1 MPESAPKPAFSEY
14 QGRPIFPGNL
24 PVSQYDAVL
33 HIGNGIMERQ
43 VKRAEET
50 HAWNFDAKTWIKT
63 SERITACAARTEDG
77 PLTITNLQ
85 FTDSNIVIWLAGGGD
100 EVRQVVFVEFMTSDR
115 RRFQY
120 QFACYTFGTAPMIVR
135 VELLGPPVIT
145 VGFTH
150 PDKQPEPVSLPEISV
165 APSTLVFPLTGVNQD
180 SSSQTLTMTNT
191 GDVPVFL
198 RAIDV
203 TGPFLQ
209 TNSSEE
215 ILQPGDSYPIAVTFS
230 PKEAGEFTGSIAI
243 DINDGG
249 KQYAAFS
256 GVAEIGTRL
265 TTKGNQLV
273 TGAGENFRLRSINW
287 FGAET
292 DVYVPH
298 GLWARSYKAII
309 DQIKAMGFNSVRL
322 PLSGDLLT
330 PGRGLPS
337 GAINYDINPDLAG
350 LTAIQVFGKI
360 VSYLAEKEIYIVFD
374 HHRRTA
380 GNGADGSPV
389 SDTYSLDAWI
399 TNWKTL
405 ASKFYD
411 NDYVVGADIHNE
423 PYSLSWPVWA
433 GYAEQCGNAIHEIAP
448 HWLIFVEGIGSF
460 NGESYWWGGQLKGVA
475 TRPVVLN
482 RPNRVVY
489 SPHEY
494 GQSVGQ
500 QSWLAYDGQTLPAN
514 WPMNLYSVWR
524 SHWGFIVEDGIAP
537 VWIGEFGGKFGTN
550 GAGELGIAPHAEYE
564 SQWLYHLELY
574 MNGDFDGNGAN
585 DLPADSEGISFCYW
599 AFNPNSG
606 DTGGIVHDDWTTA
619 QAFKLRL
626 LDPIMAGISLDYL
639 TSLNPI
645 SASEVVDADLLLVNH
660 NGTDYSLRVS
670 ELMALTRNKT
680 FEPGVVHWF
689 ATNVNPNAKY
699 SGQTWILVPGLEK
712 TVRLAKAD
720 GSDLLTTGGSDTA
733 TIGKV
738 NLPVVQLSVSG
749 TAANKDLGTKTT
761 SNTGAHA
768 HSWGTGTQKK
778 GGSDNQVA
786 GSADTGF
793 GTTSSNGAHEHTVEI
808 GSHDHAVSGQTEN
821 LGSGQSLG
829 IKNAYVV
836 MAAWYRVS

>member
-1 MPESAPKPAFSEY
+1 MQSGYLPA
-14 QGRPIFPGNL
+14 
-24 PVSQYDAVL
+24 SQYDAVL

-50 HAWNFDAKTWIKT
+50 HAWAFDAKSWIEP
-63 SERITACAARTEDG
+63 SEHITACAARTEDG

-85 FTDSNIVIWLAGGGD
+85 FTDAAIVIWLAGGGD
-100 EVRQVVFVEFMTSDR
+100 DARQLVIVEFMTSER
-115 RRFQY
+115 RVLQY
-120 QFACYTFGTAPMIVR
+120 QFVCFTHGTAPIIVR
-135 VELLGPPVIT
+135 VELLGPPVVL

-150 PDKQPEPVSLPEISV
+150 PDKQPEHVQLPEITV
-165 APSTLVFPLTGVNQD
+165 TPSSLAFPITDVNQV
-180 SSSQTLTMTNT
+180 SAPQVLTMKNT
-191 GDVPVFL
+191 GEVPVFL
-198 RAIDV
+198 RAINV
-203 TGPFLQ
+203 AGAFLQ
-209 TNSSEE
+209 KNGSED
-215 ILQPGDSYPIAVTFS
+215 ILQPGDSYPLSVTFE
-230 PKEAGEFTGSIAI
+230 PKAAGDFSGSISI

-249 KQYAAFS
+249 KQYATFT
-256 GVAEIGTRL
+256 GTAEIGTRI
-265 TTKGNQLV
+265 TTSGNQLI

-298 GLWARSYKAII
+298 GLWARGYKAII

-322 PLSGDLLT
+322 PFSGDLLT
-330 PGRGLPS
+330 AGRGVAA
-337 GAINYDINPDLAG
+337 GVINYDLNPTLVG
-350 LTAIQVFGKI
+350 KTALEVLSAII
-360 VSYLAEKEIYIVFD
+360 AYCAEKEIYVILD

-380 GNGADGSPV
+380 GSGADGSPI
-389 SDTYSLDAWI
+389 SDTYPLATWI
-399 TNWKTL
+399 ANWKAL
-405 ASKFYD
+405 AQQFVD
-411 NDYVVGADIHNE
+411 NEYVLGADLHNE

-433 GYAEQCGNAIHEIAP
+433 DYAEQCGNAIHQVAP
-448 HWLIFVEGIGSF
+448 HWLIFVEGVGSF
-460 NGESYWWGGQLKGVA
+460 NGESYWWGGQLAGVA
-475 TRPVVLN
+475 SRPVKLN
-482 RPNRVVY
+482 QANRVVY

-524 SHWGFIVEDGIAP
+524 SHWGFIVENGIAP

-550 GAGELGIAPHAEYE
+550 GAGELGISPHAEYE
-564 SQWLYHLELY
+564 CQWLYHLELY
-574 MNGDFDGNGAN
+574 MNGDFDGDGDI
-585 DLPADSEGISFCYW
+585 DLPAGSEGISFCYW

-606 DTGGIVHDDWTTA
+606 DTGGIVQDDWTTA

-626 LDPIMAGISLDYL
+626 LDPIMAGVSLDYL

-645 SASEVVDADLLLVNH
+645 SASEVSDVDLLLVNH

-720 GSDLLTTGGSDTA
+720 GSDLLATGGSDSI
-733 TIGKV
+733 TIGKD
-738 NLPVVQLSVSG
+738 NLPAVQISVHG
-749 TAANKDLGTKTT
+749 TAESRDLGSRNT
-761 SNTGAHA
+761 SQSGAHS
-768 HSWGTGTQKK
+768 HSYLKMTAPDSPIG
-778 GGSDNQVA
+778 GGSDWGITTGNTSYA
-786 GSADTGF
+786 GD
-793 GTTSSNGAHEHTVEI
+793 HEHTVNI
-808 GSHDHAVSGQTEN
+808 GSHDHAVNGQTEN

-829 IKNAYVV
+829 VKNAYVV
-836 MAAWYRVS
+836 LAAWYRLS

>member
-1 MPESAPKPAFSEY
+1 MQSGY
-14 QGRPIFPGNL
+14 L

-43 VKRAEET
+43 IKRAENT
-50 HAWNFDAKTWIKT
+50 HAWSFDACHWIEP
-63 SERITACAARTEDG
+63 SERIAACAARTENG

-85 FTDSNIVIWLAGGGD
+85 FTDSAIVIWLAGGGD
-100 EVRQVVFVEFMTSDR
+100 DVRQIVKVEFLTSKGR
-115 RRFQY
+115 RLQY
-120 QFACYTFGTAPMIVR
+120 QFACYTFGSAPMIVR
-135 VELLGPPVIT
+135 VELLGPPVVL

-150 PDKQPEPVSLPEISV
+150 PDKQPEPVQLPEITV
-165 APSTLVFPLTGVNQD
+165 TPSSLAFPLTGVNQV
-180 SSSQTLTMTNT
+180 SAPQVLTMTNT
-191 GDVPVFL
+191 GEVPVFL
-198 RAIDV
+198 RAINV
-203 TGPFLQ
+203 AGAFLQ
-209 TNSSEE
+209 KNGSEE
-215 ILQPGDSYPIAVTFS
+215 ILQPGDSYPLSVTFA
-230 PKEAGEFTGSIAI
+230 PKAAGDFAGSISI

-249 KQYAAFS
+249 KQYATFT
-256 GVAEIGTRL
+256 GTAEIGTRI
-265 TTKGNQLV
+265 TTSGNQLI

-298 GLWARSYKAII
+298 GLWARGYKAII

-322 PLSGDLLT
+322 PFSGDLLT
-330 PGRGLPS
+330 AGRGVS
-337 GAINYDINPDLAG
+337 AGVINYDLNPTLVGKTAFEVLA
-350 LTAIQVFGKI
+350 AII
-360 VSYLAEKEIYIVFD
+360 AYCEEKEIYVILD

-380 GNGADGSPV
+380 GSGADGSPV
-389 SDTYSLDAWI
+389 SDTYPMATWI
-399 TNWKTL
+399 ANWKAL
-405 ASKFYD
+405 AQQFAD
-411 NDYVVGADIHNE
+411 NEYVLGADLHNE

-433 GYAEQCGNAIHEIAP
+433 DYAEQCGNAIHQVAP
-448 HWLIFVEGIGSF
+448 HWIIFVEGVGSF
-460 NGESYWWGGQLKGVA
+460 NGESYWWGGQLAGVA
-475 TRPVVLN
+475 SRPVKLN
-482 RPNRVVY
+482 QANRVVY

-500 QSWLAYDGQTLPAN
+500 QSWLAYDGKTLPAN

-524 SHWGFIVEDGIAP
+524 SRWGFIVENGIAP

-564 SQWLYHLELY
+564 CQWLYHLELY
-574 MNGDFDGNGAN
+574 MNGDFDGDGDI
-585 DLPADSEGISFCYW
+585 DLPAGSEGISFCYW

-606 DTGGIVHDDWTTA
+606 DTGGIVQDDWATA

-626 LDPIMAGISLDYL
+626 LDPIMAGVSLDYL

-645 SASEVVDADLLLVNH
+645 SASEVADADLLLVNH

-720 GSDLLTTGGSDTA
+720 GSDLLQTGGADSV
-733 TIGKV
+733 TIARA
-738 NLPVVQLSVSG
+738 NLPATQVSISG
-749 TAANKDLGTKTT
+749 TAQNKDLGTKTT
-761 SNTGAHA
+761 SNNGQ
-768 HSWGTGTQKK
+768 HSHNWGTGVQKQ

-786 GSADTGF
+786 GSAEGGF
-793 GTTSSNGAHEHTVEI
+793 GTTSSAGAHDHTVDL
-808 GSHDHAVSGQTEN
+808 GAHDHAVTGQTEN
-821 LGSGQSLG
+821 LGSGQTLG
-829 IKNAYVV
+829 VKNAYVV
-836 MAAWYRVS
+836 LAAWYRLS

>member
-1 MPESAPKPAFSEY
+1 MPESALKPAFSEY

-50 HAWNFDAKTWIKT
+50 HAWAFDAKSWIEP
-63 SERITACAARTEDG
+63 SERITACTARTEDG

-85 FTDSNIVIWLAGGGD
+85 FTDAAIVIWLAGGGD
-100 EVRQVVFVEFMTSDR
+100 DARQLVIVEFMTSER
-115 RRFQY
+115 RVLQY
-120 QFACYTFGTAPMIVR
+120 QFVCFTHGTAPMIVR
-135 VELLGPPVIT
+135 VELLGPPVVL

-150 PDKQPEPVSLPEISV
+150 PDKQPEPVQLPEITV
-165 APSTLVFPLTGVNQD
+165 TPSSLAFPLTGVNQV
-180 SSSQTLTMTNT
+180 SAPQVLTMKNT
-191 GDVPVFL
+191 GEVAVFL
-198 RAIDV
+198 RAINV
-203 TGPFLQ
+203 AGAFLQ
-209 TNSSEE
+209 KNGSEE
-215 ILQPGDSYPIAVTFS
+215 ILQPGDSYPLLVTFT
-230 PKEAGEFTGSIAI
+230 PKAAGDFAGSISI

-249 KQYAAFS
+249 KQYATFT
-256 GVAEIGTRL
+256 GTAEIGTRI
-265 TTKGNQLV
+265 TTSGNQLI

-298 GLWARSYKAII
+298 GLWARGYKAII

-322 PLSGDLLT
+322 PFSGDLLT
-330 PGRGLPS
+330 AGRGVS
-337 GAINYDINPDLAG
+337 AGVINYDLNPTLVGKTAFEVLA
-350 LTAIQVFGKI
+350 AII
-360 VSYLAEKEIYIVFD
+360 AYCEEKEIYVILD

-380 GNGADGSPV
+380 GSGADGSPV
-389 SDTYSLDAWI
+389 SDTYPLATWI
-399 TNWKTL
+399 ANWKAL
-405 ASKFYD
+405 AQQFSE
-411 NDYVVGADIHNE
+411 NEYVLGADLHNE
-423 PYSLSWPVWA
+423 PYSLSWTVWA
-433 GYAEQCGNAIHEIAP
+433 DYAEQCGNAIHQVAP
-448 HWLIFVEGIGSF
+448 HWLIFVEGVGSF
-460 NGESYWWGGQLKGVA
+460 NGESYWWGGQLAGVA
-475 TRPVVLN
+475 SRPVKLN
-482 RPNRVVY
+482 QANRVVY

-514 WPMNLYSVWR
+514 WPINLYSVWR
-524 SHWGFIVEDGIAP
+524 SHWGFIVENGIAP

-564 SQWLYHLELY
+564 CQWLYHLELY
-574 MNGDFDGNGAN
+574 MNGDFDGDGDN
-585 DLPADSEGISFCYW
+585 DLPAGSEGISFCYW

-606 DTGGIVHDDWTTA
+606 DTGGIVQDDWTTA

-626 LDPIMAGISLDYL
+626 LDPIMAGVSLDYL

-645 SASEVVDADLLLVNH
+645 SASEVADADLLLVNH

-720 GSDLLTTGGSDTA
+720 GSDLLQTGGADSV
-733 TIGKV
+733 TISRA
-738 NLPVVQLSVSG
+738 NLPATQVSISG
-749 TAANKDLGTKTT
+749 TAQNKDLGTKTT
-761 SNTGAHA
+761 SNNGQHTHT
-768 HSWGTGTQKK
+768 WGTGVQKQ
-778 GGSDNQVA
+778 GGSDNPVA
-786 GSADTGF
+786 GSAEGGF
-793 GTTSSNGAHEHTVEI
+793 GTTSAAGAHDHTVDL
-808 GSHDHAVSGQTEN
+808 GAHDHSVTGQTEN

-829 IKNAYVV
+829 VKNAYVV
-836 MAAWYRVS
+836 LAAWYRLS

>member
-1 MPESAPKPAFSEY
+1 MQSGF
-14 QGRPIFPGNL
+14 L

-50 HAWNFDAKTWIKT
+50 HAWVFDAKNWIDPN
-63 SERITACAARTEDG
+63 ERITACAGRTEDG

-85 FTDSNIVIWLAGGGD
+85 FTDAAIVIWLAGGGD
-100 EVRQVVFVEFMTSDR
+100 DVRQVVTVEFMTSNR
-115 RRFQY
+115 RLMQY
-120 QFACYTFGTAPMIVR
+120 QFACVTYGTAPMIVR
-135 VELLGPPVIT
+135 VELLGPPVVL
-145 VGFTH
+145 VGYTH
-150 PDKQPEPVSLPEISV
+150 PDKQPEPVLLPEITV
-165 APSTLVFPLTGVNQD
+165 APSSLAFPLTGVNQV
-180 SSSQTLTMTNT
+180 SAPMVLTMTNT
-191 GDVPVFL
+191 GEVPVFL
-198 RAIDV
+198 RAINV
-203 TGPFLQ
+203 TGAFHQ
-209 TNSSEE
+209 KNGSEE
-215 ILQPGDSYPIAVTFS
+215 ILQPGDSYPLAVTFE
-230 PKEAGEFTGSIAI
+230 PKAAGEFSGAISI

-249 KQYAAFS
+249 KQYASFT
-256 GVAEIGTRL
+256 GTAEIGTRI
-265 TTKGNQLV
+265 TTSGNQLV
-273 TGAGENFRLRSINW
+273 TGTGENFRLRSINW

-330 PGRGLPS
+330 DGRGVPT
-337 GAINYDINPDLAG
+337 GAVNYDLNPDLAG

-360 VSYLAEKEIYIVFD
+360 VSYLTEKEIYIVLD

-389 SDTYSLDAWI
+389 SDTYSLEAWI
-399 TNWKTL
+399 ANWKTI
-405 ASKFYD
+405 ASKFHE
-411 NDYVVGADIHNE
+411 NPYVVGADIHNE

-448 HWLIFVEGIGSF
+448 HWLIFVEGVGSF
-460 NGESYWWGGQLKGVA
+460 NGESYWWGGQLAGVA
-475 TRPVVLN
+475 SRPVRLSQ
-482 RPNRVVY
+482 PNRVVY

-564 SQWLYHLELY
+564 CQWLYHLELY
-574 MNGDFDGNGAN
+574 MNGDFDGDGDS
-585 DLPADSEGISFCYW
+585 DLPATSAGISFCYW

-606 DTGGIVHDDWTTA
+606 DTGGIVQDDWTTA

-626 LDPIMAGISLDYL
+626 LDPIMAGVSLDYL

-645 SASEVVDADLLLVNH
+645 SASEVADADLLLVNH
-660 NGTDYSLRVS
+660 NGTDFSLRVS

-680 FEPGVVHWF
+680 YEPGVVHWF

-699 SGQTWILVPGLEK
+699 SGQTWVLVPGLEK

-720 GSDLLTTGGSDTA
+720 GSDLLATGGSDTA
-733 TIGKV
+733 NIARE
-738 NLPVVQLSVSG
+738 NLPAVTVPISG
-749 TAANKDLGTKTT
+749 TAQSKDLGTKTT
-761 SNTGAHA
+761 SNNGQ
-768 HSWGTGTQKK
+768 HSHNWGTGVQKQ

-786 GSADTGF
+786 GSAEGGF
-793 GTTSSNGAHEHTVEI
+793 GTTSSAGSHEHTLEL
-808 GSHDHAVSGQTEN
+808 GAHDHTVNGQTEN

-829 IKNAYVV
+829 VKNAFVV
-836 MAAWYRVS
+836 LAAWYRVS